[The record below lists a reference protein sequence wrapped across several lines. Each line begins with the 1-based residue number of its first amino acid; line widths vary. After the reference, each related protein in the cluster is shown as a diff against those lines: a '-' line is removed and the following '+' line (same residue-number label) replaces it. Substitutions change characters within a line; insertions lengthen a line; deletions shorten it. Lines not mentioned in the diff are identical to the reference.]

1 MNLITYPLNNVT
13 YSAADAE
20 LFHVTRTSGVHTGT
34 DFAATVGGTDNNVT
48 IGAGIAWIKNG
59 EFAGKVA
66 ALKES
71 TTLDLGVPDS
81 VYPRIDAIVL
91 RYDSTKNATE
101 VVVKTGTAAS
111 TPVAPD
117 VTRTESTYELHLYH
131 VNRVAGASVISSAN
145 VTDLR
150 LNPTYCGLMA
160 DSVTN
165 IDTSVISAQ
174 VEKLISDLEAE
185 IDAVKDGS
193 AFILKTET
201 VGIENG
207 GTGGT
212 TKEEA
217 AENLGINDKVSK
229 AGDIMTGALQLG
241 NDHVNAGLLR
251 LMSAGDYGNYTIRA
265 QAPGALIMQDTVNQ
279 KAFFIYN
286 GTTQKITSLAT
297 DLDVVGYSGQCTDP
311 DEITDSGFY
320 YMTGSTTNAPDTGG
334 YMLAAFMSNG
344 RGTQIATIN
353 GASSRFWIRSNMTGD
368 GGWQTW
374 RKIVT
379 SDMFSYSSGTLNITM

>member
-20 LFHVTRTSGVHTGT
+20 LFHVTRTSGVHAGT
-34 DFAATVGGTDNNVT
+34 DFAATVSGTDNNVT

-71 TTLDLGVPDS
+71 ATLDLDVPDS

-101 VVVKTGTAAS
+101 VVVKAGVAAS

-165 IDTSVISAQ
+165 IDTSAISAQ

-185 IDAVKDGS
+185 IDAVEDGS

-217 AENLGINDKVSK
+217 AENLGINDKVNK
-229 AGDIMTGALQLG
+229 AGDTMTGALQIDVPG
-241 NDHVNAGLLR
+241 NAAVLR
-251 LMSAGDYGNYTIRA
+251 LNALGDYSEYTIRA
-265 QAPGALIMQDTVNQ
+265 QAPGALIMQDIANQ

-286 GTTQKITSLAT
+286 GTTQKITSLAA

-311 DEITDSGFY
+311 DEITESGFY

-344 RGTQIATIN
+344 RGTQIAAIN
-353 GASSRFWIRSNMTGD
+353 GASSRFWIRSNVTGD
-368 GGWQTW
+368 TGGWQTW

-379 SDMFSYSSGTLNITM
+379 TDMFSYSAGTLNITM